1 MWIWMRRHDR
11 CIALMRMLF
20 SVSLCHVLPTAAA
33 IACPGQ
39 VGKVIFEDDFSDDSG
54 GWQLDNVYTEVKDH
68 SLLLRPNAK
77 GANDEWS
84 AVASANLTFSA
95 GEGDFCTELVLPK
108 APAQDNAVGAG
119 VFFWSTDAQN
129 MFSLYITTDKDV
141 RFSKL
146 VNNNWTRIF
155 TDENDAAIKLEP
167 GAVNSIRVVVKD
179 ARVTMFVNGAQVK
192 VIRAAQPTN
201 ATGFGVRAQVD
212 KATDAKPAIE
222 FKSFKVTAGQ

>member
-1 MWIWMRRHDR
+1 MRIWMCRGDR
-11 CIALMRMLF
+11 CTALIRLF
-20 SVSLCHVLPTAAA
+20 FSALLCHLVMTAAA

-39 VGKVIFEDDFSDDSG
+39 VGKVILEDDFSDDSG

-68 SLLLRPNAK
+68 SLFLRPNAK
-77 GANDEWS
+77 GANDDWS
-84 AVASANLTFSA
+84 AVISANLTFSA
-95 GEGDFCTELVLPK
+95 GEGDFCTEFVLPR
-108 APAQDNAVGAG
+108 APAQDDAVGAG
-119 VFFWSTDAQN
+119 LFFWSGDAQN

-155 TDENDAAIKLEP
+155 TDENNAAIKLEP
-167 GAVNSIRVVVKD
+167 GAVNTIRVVVKD
-179 ARVTMFVNGAQVK
+179 GRVTMFVNGTQVK

-222 FKSFKVTAGQ
+222 FKSFKVTAGD